1 MVKSACMM
9 LDFIDEQIIA
19 SKTRKAIAEVVV
31 EGKVKTY
38 DMAKMSG
45 RADVVENGAASTRE
59 MADAIITKLYGEL
72 Q

>member
-1 MVKSACMM
+1 MNK
-9 LDFIDEQIIA
+9 LLHQ
-19 SKTRKAIAEVVV
+19 KPGKAIAEVVV